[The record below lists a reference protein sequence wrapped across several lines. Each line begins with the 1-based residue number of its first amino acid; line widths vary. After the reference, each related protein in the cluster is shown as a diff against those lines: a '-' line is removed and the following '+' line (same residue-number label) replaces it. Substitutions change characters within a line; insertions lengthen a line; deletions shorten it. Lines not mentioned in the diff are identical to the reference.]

1 MLPAVGQDRGISMKI
16 QMIIVVGWDK
26 GVPNMQISSKISTA
40 AARNKKNQNVNKKNR
55 TLVGCRR
62 VIVTLTGEIQMCLS
76 LKMNPRLI
84 QFAHVDNVWH
94 VHLTA
99 VPGHF
104 SETIVKLQLIP
115 NSTSTLFSLPQR
127 RLSGFPH
134 KVGIGHFPINTRAPE
149 PPPSTTFSTAISRA
163 WRNWSWSGWE
173 RLREVDSTW
182 MREQTLGIQR
192 LKIAFHATHSEKP
205 IGL

>member
-1 MLPAVGQDRGISMKI
+1 MFFIMLPAVGQDRGISMKI

-40 AARNKKNQNVNKKNR
+40 AARNKKNQNVNKKDR
-55 TLVGCRR
+55 TLVGCWR

-149 PPPSTTFSTAISRA
+149 PPPPLPFQQPSAGPGETGAGVDGKGCEKWTLHEWESKPLAFSA
-163 WRNWSWSGWE
+163 W
-173 RLREVDSTW
+173 
-182 MREQTLGIQR
+182 
-192 LKIAFHATHSEKP
+192 K
-205 IGL
+205 

>member
-1 MLPAVGQDRGISMKI
+1 M
-16 QMIIVVGWDK
+16 
-26 GVPNMQISSKISTA
+26 
-40 AARNKKNQNVNKKNR
+40 
-55 TLVGCRR
+55 GCRC

-104 SETIVKLQLIP
+104 SETIVKLLLIP

-149 PPPSTTFSTAISRA
+149 PPLHYLFNSHQPALEKLELEWMGKAARSGLYMNERANPWHSTLENSFSRHTLREANWAVMRSTSSLLSRCRRFNYLPCKLARAFISRRQP
-163 WRNWSWSGWE
+163 W
-173 RLREVDSTW
+173 
-182 MREQTLGIQR
+182 
-192 LKIAFHATHSEKP
+192 
-205 IGL
+205 